1 MCPRIKIID
10 TLQNSSKLY
19 TKGGNVSRQ
28 HKGKKIM
35 NKNVRRIM
43 NELANDE
50 KIIDM
55 HLVNICRRCVT
66 YNNRAAK
73 AREMNAKGTLK
84 PFQVVVKSITSAA
97 GQAHDP
103 NNESANID
111 PSYVMK
117 RIRTC
122 KNKEQVYNVIDW
134 LDSLGDVVYNRFSA
148 AIEIQLDR
156 LDGKVLK
163 TY

>member
-1 MCPRIKIID
+1 
-10 TLQNSSKLY
+10 
-19 TKGGNVSRQ
+19 
-28 HKGKKIM
+28 M

-84 PFQVVVKSITSAA
+84 PFQVVVKSITNAA
-97 GQAHDP
+97 GQAHDH
-103 NNESANID
+103 NNESTNID

-122 KNKEQVYNVIDW
+122 KNKDQVYNVIDW
-134 LDSLGDVVYNRFSA
+134 LDSMGDVVYNRFSA

>member
-1 MCPRIKIID
+1 
-10 TLQNSSKLY
+10 
-19 TKGGNVSRQ
+19 
-28 HKGKKIM
+28 M

-97 GQAHDP
+97 GQEHDH
-103 NNESANID
+103 NNNNGSTNID

>member
-1 MCPRIKIID
+1 
-10 TLQNSSKLY
+10 
-19 TKGGNVSRQ
+19 
-28 HKGKKIM
+28 
-35 NKNVRRIM
+35 M

-55 HLVNICRRCVT
+55 HLVNICRRIVT

-84 PFQVVVKSITSAA
+84 PFQVVVKAIASLAQDHKHGS
-97 GQAHDP
+97 
-103 NNESANID
+103 NNID
-111 PSYVMK
+111 PAYVMK

-122 KNKEQVYNVIDW
+122 KNKEQVYNIIDW
-134 LDSLGDVVYNRFSA
+134 LDSMGDVVYNRFSA

-163 TY
+163 NY

>member
-1 MCPRIKIID
+1 
-10 TLQNSSKLY
+10 
-19 TKGGNVSRQ
+19 
-28 HKGKKIM
+28 M

-97 GQAHDP
+97 GQVQDH

>member
-1 MCPRIKIID
+1 
-10 TLQNSSKLY
+10 
-19 TKGGNVSRQ
+19 
-28 HKGKKIM
+28 M

-55 HLVNICRRCVT
+55 HLINICRRCVT

-97 GQAHDP
+97 GQVQDH

>member
-1 MCPRIKIID
+1 
-10 TLQNSSKLY
+10 
-19 TKGGNVSRQ
+19 
-28 HKGKKIM
+28 M

-97 GQAHDP
+97 GQAQDH

-163 TY
+163 TC

>member
-1 MCPRIKIID
+1 
-10 TLQNSSKLY
+10 
-19 TKGGNVSRQ
+19 
-28 HKGKKIM
+28 M

-55 HLVNICRRCVT
+55 HLFNICRRCVT

-97 GQAHDP
+97 GQAHDH
-103 NNESANID
+103 NNGSTNID

>member
-1 MCPRIKIID
+1 
-10 TLQNSSKLY
+10 
-19 TKGGNVSRQ
+19 
-28 HKGKKIM
+28 M

-73 AREMNAKGTLK
+73 GTLK

-97 GQAHDP
+97 GQAHDH
-103 NNESANID
+103 NNGSTNID

-134 LDSLGDVVYNRFSA
+134 LDSMGDVVYNRFSA

>member
-1 MCPRIKIID
+1 
-10 TLQNSSKLY
+10 
-19 TKGGNVSRQ
+19 
-28 HKGKKIM
+28 M

-55 HLVNICRRCVT
+55 HLINICRRCVT

-84 PFQVVVKSITSAA
+84 PFQVVVKAIKDVTNTANQVQ
-97 GQAHDP
+97 G
-103 NNESANID
+103 NTNESANID

-134 LDSLGDVVYNRFSA
+134 LDSMGDVVYNRFSA

>member
-1 MCPRIKIID
+1 
-10 TLQNSSKLY
+10 
-19 TKGGNVSRQ
+19 
-28 HKGKKIM
+28 M

-97 GQAHDP
+97 GQAHDH
-103 NNESANID
+103 NNGGTNID

>member
-1 MCPRIKIID
+1 
-10 TLQNSSKLY
+10 
-19 TKGGNVSRQ
+19 
-28 HKGKKIM
+28 M

-97 GQAHDP
+97 GQAQDH
-103 NNESANID
+103 NNESTNID

>member
-1 MCPRIKIID
+1 
-10 TLQNSSKLY
+10 
-19 TKGGNVSRQ
+19 
-28 HKGKKIM
+28 M

-97 GQAHDP
+97 GQAHDH
-103 NNESANID
+103 NNNNNGSTNID

>member
-1 MCPRIKIID
+1 
-10 TLQNSSKLY
+10 
-19 TKGGNVSRQ
+19 
-28 HKGKKIM
+28 M

-84 PFQVVVKSITSAA
+84 PFQVVAKSITSAA
-97 GQAHDP
+97 RQAQDH

>member
-1 MCPRIKIID
+1 
-10 TLQNSSKLY
+10 
-19 TKGGNVSRQ
+19 
-28 HKGKKIM
+28 M

-97 GQAHDP
+97 GRAHDH
-103 NNESANID
+103 NNGSTNID

-134 LDSLGDVVYNRFSA
+134 LDSMGDVVYNRFSA

>member
-1 MCPRIKIID
+1 
-10 TLQNSSKLY
+10 
-19 TKGGNVSRQ
+19 
-28 HKGKKIM
+28 M

-97 GQAHDP
+97 GQAQMLMG
-103 NNESANID
+103 SANG
-111 PSYVMK
+111 VAK
-117 RIRTC
+117 FFL
-122 KNKEQVYNVIDW
+122 N
-134 LDSLGDVVYNRFSA
+134 F
-148 AIEIQLDR
+148 
-156 LDGKVLK
+156 
-163 TY
+163 

>member
-1 MCPRIKIID
+1 MK
-10 TLQNSSKLY
+10 
-19 TKGGNVSRQ
+19 
-28 HKGKKIM
+28 
-35 NKNVRRIM
+35 
-43 NELANDE
+43 

-97 GQAHDP
+97 GQAQDH

>member
-1 MCPRIKIID
+1 MRPRIKIID
-10 TLQNSSKLY
+10 TLQNLSKLD

-97 GQAHDP
+97 GQAHDH
-103 NNESANID
+103 NNGSTNID

-134 LDSLGDVVYNRFSA
+134 LDSMGDVVYNRFSA

>member
-1 MCPRIKIID
+1 
-10 TLQNSSKLY
+10 
-19 TKGGNVSRQ
+19 
-28 HKGKKIM
+28 M

-97 GQAHDP
+97 GQAHDH
-103 NNESANID
+103 NNGSINID

-134 LDSLGDVVYNRFSA
+134 LDSMGDVVYNRFSA

>member
-1 MCPRIKIID
+1 
-10 TLQNSSKLY
+10 
-19 TKGGNVSRQ
+19 
-28 HKGKKIM
+28 M

-97 GQAHDP
+97 GQVQDH

-148 AIEIQLDR
+148 AIEIQLAR

>member
-1 MCPRIKIID
+1 
-10 TLQNSSKLY
+10 
-19 TKGGNVSRQ
+19 
-28 HKGKKIM
+28 M

-84 PFQVVVKSITSAA
+84 PFQVVVKSITGAA
-97 GQAHDP
+97 GQAHDH
-103 NNESANID
+103 NNGSTNID

-134 LDSLGDVVYNRFSA
+134 LDSMGDVVYNRFSA

>member
-1 MCPRIKIID
+1 
-10 TLQNSSKLY
+10 
-19 TKGGNVSRQ
+19 
-28 HKGKKIM
+28 M

-97 GQAHDP
+97 GQVQDH

-117 RIRTC
+117 RIRNC

-148 AIEIQLDR
+148 AIEIQLAR

>member
-1 MCPRIKIID
+1 MPTNKKIID

-55 HLVNICRRCVT
+55 HLVNICRRIVT

-84 PFQVVVKSITSAA
+84 PFQVVVKAIASLAQDHKHGS
-97 GQAHDP
+97 
-103 NNESANID
+103 NNID
-111 PSYVMK
+111 PAYVMK

-122 KNKEQVYNVIDW
+122 KNKEQVYNIIDW
-134 LDSLGDVVYNRFSA
+134 LDSMGDVVYNRFSA

-163 TY
+163 NY

>member
-1 MCPRIKIID
+1 
-10 TLQNSSKLY
+10 
-19 TKGGNVSRQ
+19 
-28 HKGKKIM
+28 M

-97 GQAHDP
+97 RQAQDH

>member
-1 MCPRIKIID
+1 
-10 TLQNSSKLY
+10 
-19 TKGGNVSRQ
+19 
-28 HKGKKIM
+28 M

-55 HLVNICRRCVT
+55 HLINICRRCVT

-84 PFQVVVKSITSAA
+84 PFQVVVKSIA
-97 GQAHDP
+97 GQAHDH
-103 NNESANID
+103 NNGSTNID

-134 LDSLGDVVYNRFSA
+134 LDSMGDVVYNRFSA